1 MFFTLGTKVRYI
13 RSTILNFLHSSNNI
27 IVLSLYV
34 DVENTLL
41 MNHVNLYDSSINLRD
56 FLTICFNGGE
66 GDDV

>member
-1 MFFTLGTKVRYI
+1 MFFTLGTNVRYI

-34 DVENTLL
+34 DVENKLL